1 MNLPK
6 YMRIQGRETAW
17 ITKKPVGIFALCWR
31 NVYNNVFSEADKEIF
46 ISVENWFV
54 ENLPY
59 PPFYG
64 ENNDD
69 ANANT
74 LGAITYFK
82 NNDKTDAM
90 LERLAPA
97 LELLVKYKI
106 PYDIVYTDYAGKIIY
121 EDEYQIGVTDGE

>member
-6 YMRIQGRETAW
+6 YLRIQGRETSLQ
-17 ITKKPVGIFALCWR
+17 TKKPTGIFALCWR
-31 NVYNNVFSEADKEIF
+31 NVYNNGFSDADKEIF
-46 ISVENWFV
+46 MQVEKWFV

-74 LGAITYFK
+74 DGAITYFK
-82 NNDKTDAM
+82 NNDKTNDM
-90 LERLAPA
+90 LNRLLPVLA
-97 LELLVKYKI
+97 LLDKYQI
-106 PYDIVYTDYAGKIIY
+106 HYDIIYTNYVGAIIY
-121 EDEYQIGVTDGE
+121 EDDYQVGVIDRE